1 MYTGSHLIDGVD
13 YSFDD
18 DGTLLPLTIQAYRE
32 MVAKEVADDI
42 KKNYAQSIDYD
53 WNNQND
59 NYLAFTLHD
68 TAQLVARNNLA
79 ATSEAVQ
86 KNLVNNSLFTGT
98 ANIVWTKSYK
108 DMHQAIT
115 QAANDFMTT
124 FVPTI
129 DLSKSAIGV
138 GAKEM
143 DDSINVAIIIFFSFS
158 LFYI

>member
-86 KNLVNNSLFTGT
+86 K
-98 ANIVWTKSYK
+98 I
-108 DMHQAIT
+108 
-115 QAANDFMTT
+115 
-124 FVPTI
+124 
-129 DLSKSAIGV
+129 
-138 GAKEM
+138 
-143 DDSINVAIIIFFSFS
+143 
-158 LFYI
+158 

>member
-1 MYTGSHLIDGVD
+1 M
-13 YSFDD
+13 
-18 DGTLLPLTIQAYRE
+18 
-32 MVAKEVADDI
+32 
-42 KKNYAQSIDYD
+42 
-53 WNNQND
+53 
-59 NYLAFTLHD
+59 HD

-143 DDSINVAIIIFFSFS
+143 DDSINVAIIIFTPGKDDKPKEELADSALTANVSEVYTAPGVNTQAHDGLRSGDTISASELGNTFKVSPS
-158 LFYI
+158 LLNGVKGQRSVNKI